1 MTTAAHPIGII
12 GSGTMGAGIAQVAAA
27 SGWAVRLCDLHREAV
42 DDALDRVRRRLSRAV
57 ELGHSTRSEADQTLS
72 RLTAAA
78 DIKELDSCDLIIES
92 VSEEPHTKATIL
104 AEAAAVAPAS
114 ILASCTSSLSISQ
127 LGATSGAGERLVG
140 MHFFNPA
147 PVMPLVEVVRGADTS
162 EEALQRA
169 TLLAEAWGKTVVHA
183 SDTAGFIVSR
193 IARPYYLE
201 SWRILEDGLATVSEI
216 DAAMQSLGE
225 FRMGAFELM
234 DLIGQ
239 DVNLATTRSICDRLG
254 SPPRLH
260 PCDMQTQVVERG
272 HLGRKTGCGAYA
284 HDDRESLVPAILVD
298 RHELEIS
305 DRLRAAMNQFCLA
318 ATSHG
323 GDEKARYIFSRILAA
338 IITEA
343 GWAMADGIASAED
356 IDTAMRLGMNYPK
369 GPVEWAEEIGEDT
382 VLELLAALNETVD
395 DGRFVPPP
403 LPVGAEQ

>member
-1 MTTAAHPIGII
+1 
-12 GSGTMGAGIAQVAAA
+12 
-27 SGWAVRLCDLHREAV
+27 
-42 DDALDRVRRRLSRAV
+42 
-57 ELGHSTRSEADQTLS
+57 
-72 RLTAAA
+72 
-78 DIKELDSCDLIIES
+78 
-92 VSEEPHTKATIL
+92 
-104 AEAAAVAPAS
+104 
-114 ILASCTSSLSISQ
+114 
-127 LGATSGAGERLVG
+127 
-140 MHFFNPA
+140 
-147 PVMPLVEVVRGADTS
+147 
-162 EEALQRA
+162 
-169 TLLAEAWGKTVVHA
+169 
-183 SDTAGFIVSR
+183 
-193 IARPYYLE
+193 
-201 SWRILEDGLATVSEI
+201 
-216 DAAMQSLGE
+216 
-225 FRMGAFELM
+225 
-234 DLIGQ
+234 
-239 DVNLATTRSICDRLG
+239 
-254 SPPRLH
+254 
-260 PCDMQTQVVERG
+260 MQTQVVERG